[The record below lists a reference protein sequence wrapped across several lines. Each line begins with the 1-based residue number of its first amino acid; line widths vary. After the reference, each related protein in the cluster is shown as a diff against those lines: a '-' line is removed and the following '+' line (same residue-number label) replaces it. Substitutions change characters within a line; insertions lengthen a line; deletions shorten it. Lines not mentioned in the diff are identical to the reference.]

1 MHKGIIIYISIL
13 LGLALT
19 IGGSY
24 FIINNLIEPNGLMFE
39 GIIAAGLGITLLMI
53 VIVASTIGKTLLM
66 FGDILEQTTKLNH
79 ELSKKTQSTSNLP
92 NFFQNM
98 MPGNSM
104 TITNMD
110 TGETKKTP
118 LGDMGKMNDMI
129 MNAMEA
135 AGRKTVDDLNSLDDN
150 ELEKLLAKSIKKDD
164 FEKAA
169 EISYILRER
178 RNLDSDEDEN
188 TSE

>member
-13 LGLALT
+13 VGLALT

-24 FIINNLIEPNGLMFE
+24 FIINNLIEPSGLMFE
-39 GIIAAGLGITLLMI
+39 GIIASGLGIALLMI
-53 VIVASTIGKTLLM
+53 VIVAATIGKALLM
-66 FGDILEQTTKLNH
+66 FGEILEQTTRLNH
-79 ELSKKTQSTSNLP
+79 ELSKKRQPTSNLS
-92 NFFQNM
+92 NFLQNM

-118 LGDMGKMNDMI
+118 LGDMNDMI

-135 AGRKTVDDLNSLDDN
+135 AGSKTGDELNSLDDK

-169 EISYILRER
+169 EISSILRER
-178 RNLDSDEDEN
+178 RNLDSDEDEK